1 MTDRAKPVGWQYHT
15 EQLTLTDKW
24 SPKKP
29 AAELQ
34 AFTTRL
40 KWLVRGLAIDRRR
53 VPAIPG
59 PSADR

>member
-29 AAELQ
+29 AAEL
-34 AFTTRL
+34 
-40 KWLVRGLAIDRRR
+40 
-53 VPAIPG
+53 
-59 PSADR
+59 